1 MKHILLTIL
10 ACFAISMAAQAQLT
24 VGIKGGIG
32 ASKVDV
38 DEVRNNPWQYKDSE
52 NITGYHAGVFTRL
65 QILGLFVQPEAVLS
79 STGGKVDI
87 FNDQTSETSTE
98 KFKFTRLDVPL
109 LAGIN
114 LFGVARVQAGPV
126 ASVLLSAKQEGKTMD
141 DYLKET
147 DWGWQAGVG
156 VDISRLT
163 LDLRY
168 ERVKRA
174 YTNDAQQS
182 SYDLTNDQ
190 VLLSVGYKLFQ

>member
-10 ACFAISMAAQAQLT
+10 ACFAISMAAQAQLS
-24 VGIKGGIG
+24 VGIKAGIG
-32 ASKVDV
+32 ASNVDV
-38 DEVRNNPWQYKDSE
+38 NEVKNNPWQYKDSE
-52 NITGYHAGVFTRL
+52 NITGYHAGAFARL
-65 QILGLFVQPEAVLS
+65 QILGIFVQPEAVLS
-79 STGGKVDI
+79 STGGKVDF
-87 FNDQTSETSTE
+87 FNDQTAETTTE

-114 LFGVARVQAGPV
+114 LFNVARVQAGPV
-126 ASVLLSAKQEGKTMD
+126 ASVLLSARQEGKTMD
-141 DYLKET
+141 NYLQEA

-168 ERVKRA
+168 ERVNRN

-182 SYDLTNDQ
+182 SYELANKQ

>member
-1 MKHILLTIL
+1 MKQIFLTII

-24 VGIKGGIG
+24 VGVKGGIG
-32 ASKVDV
+32 ASNVKIN
-38 DEVRNNPWQYKDSE
+38 EVRNDPWGYRNSE

-65 QILGLFVQPEAVLS
+65 QVLGLFVQPEAVLA
-79 STGGKVDI
+79 STGGKVEV
-87 FNDQTSETSTE
+87 FNDQTAETITE
-98 KFKFTRLDVPL
+98 EFNFTRLDVPL
-109 LAGIN
+109 LAGVN
-114 LFGVARVQAGPV
+114 LFKVARIQAGPV

-141 DYLKET
+141 EYLKET

-168 ERVKRA
+168 ERINRN
-174 YTNDAQQS
+174 YTNDTQQS
-182 SYDLTNDQ
+182 SYELTNNQ

>member
-1 MKHILLTIL
+1 MKHIFLTIL
-10 ACFAISMAAQAQLT
+10 ACFAISMAVQAQLT

-32 ASKVDV
+32 ASNVEV

-87 FNDQTSETSTE
+87 FNDQTAETSTE

-114 LFGVARVQAGPV
+114 LFSVARVQAGPV

-141 DYLKET
+141 DYLQET

-174 YTNDAQQS
+174 YTNDTQQS